1 MDRPNNLHF
10 ALFFSC
16 PRSNTKHNKN
26 WPWSNSILIDCFI
39 FLPTKLVSAHIF
51 DLFIHSSRI
60 SLSPRNTR
68 YEWLGH
74 LTFIYFCICGK
85 KRVVK
90 SSRSLRRKPFSSS
103 TMHRFL
109 LHLLRIWT
117 IWTTAWDKNQ
127 KRSNSVQEK
136 KSSKNTGTKK
146 FEIVKWQQKSLDER
160 INLHVQWLHA
170 VID

>member
-51 DLFIHSSRI
+51 DLFNHSSRI
-60 SLSPRNTR
+60 SLSPINTR

-103 TMHRFL
+103 TRLRFL
-109 LHLLRIWT
+109 LHLIRIWT
-117 IWTTAWDKNQ
+117 IWTTETKTRKDRIQ
-127 KRSNSVQEK
+127 CRK
-136 KSSKNTGTKK
+136 KTSSKNTRAKK
-146 FEIVKWQQKSLDER
+146 FEIVKGQQKSLDER
-160 INLHVQWLHA
+160 INLHVQWVHG